1 MINSLELGKKVIKEK
16 IPLISRSPG
25 VYRMISSAGEI
36 LYIGKAK
43 NIPNRLKSYVSD
55 TNLPIRTERMLS
67 LTHSLETTTTN
78 NESEALLLEANLI
91 KKHKP
96 RFNILLRDDK
106 SFPYIYIGNKDKW
119 PQLTKL
125 RGKKSKTGHYFGPF
139 SSIGSANW
147 TIKILQ
153 KIFHLRVCDDTVFKN
168 RDRPCILYQI
178 KRCSAPCV
186 GHISKQDYM
195 TTVNDAIEFISGK
208 SRRIQKNLS
217 KEMERASK
225 ELDYEK
231 AAIARDRI
239 KALTQIQTSQ
249 KINQTNLNEADVIS
263 IYKETGKTCV
273 QVFFF
278 RSKQNWGNQ
287 AFYPK
292 HDTDDTV
299 EDILSSFIT
308 QFYENKTVPSLII
321 TNYEANDK
329 KLLGKAFS
337 KKEGKEILVKK
348 AKSKNELSVS
358 NLAEKNA
365 KQALKQKLIQSDTN
379 NNLIEKLTSKFDLN
393 NNIDLIEVYDNSHI
407 QGTDSIGAL
416 ICFSNE
422 GFVKKRYRK
431 FNIKNEKVKNDDY
444 GMMKEVLFRR
454 FSKAI
459 KEKSGSLSLP
469 DLILID
475 GGKGQYSVS
484 REVLNEL
491 GLHDLPIL
499 AVAKGKKRNAG
510 EEKIYHENKEFI
522 LNKSDPLLFFIQ
534 RLRDEAHRFAI
545 SAHRAKR
552 KKNLSKSLLD
562 QIQGIGKQRKRALL
576 NHFGSAR
583 AVESASLEDLKAIEG
598 IEDSIANKIYNYF
611 HE

>member
-1 MINSLELGKKVIKEK
+1 MINSLELGKKVIKDK
-16 IPLISRSPG
+16 IPLISKNPG
-25 VYRMISSAGEI
+25 IYKMLSSTGEI

-43 NIPNRLKSYVSD
+43 NIPNRLKSYVTDS
-55 TNLPIRTERMLS
+55 NLPIRTERMLS
-67 LTHSLETTTTN
+67 LTHNLETTTTS

-96 RFNILLRDDK
+96 RYNILLRDDK

-125 RGKKSKTGHYFGPF
+125 RGKKSKTGYYFGPF
-139 SSIGSANW
+139 ASIGSANW
-147 TIKILQ
+147 TVKILQ
-153 KIFHLRVCDDTVFKN
+153 KIFQLRVCDDTVFKN

-178 KRCSAPCV
+178 KRCSGPCV
-186 GHISKQDYM
+186 GHIDEKDYLS
-195 TTVNDAIEFISGK
+195 TVNDAIDFISGK

-217 KEMERASK
+217 KEMEAASK

-263 IYKETGKTCV
+263 IYKETGKTCI

-299 EDILSSFIT
+299 EEILSSFLP
-308 QFYENKTVPSLII
+308 QFYENKTVPALVL
-321 TNYEANDK
+321 TNIETKEK
-329 KLLGKAFS
+329 KLLEKTFS
-337 KKEGKEILVKK
+337 AKENKEITIKK
-348 AKSKNELSVS
+348 AKAKNELSIS
-358 NLAEKNA
+358 KLAEKNA

-379 NNLIEKLTSKFDLN
+379 NNLIETLANKFQIN
-393 NNIDLIEVYDNSHI
+393 SNIDLIEVYDNSHI

-431 FNIKNEKVKNDDY
+431 FNIKDEKIKNDDY

-454 FSKAI
+454 FSKAV

-510 EEKIYHENKEFI
+510 EEKIYHKNKEFI
-522 LNKSDPLLFFIQ
+522 LNKNDPLLFFIQ

-545 SAHRAKR
+545 STHRAKR

-562 QIQGIGKQRKRALL
+562 QIRGIGKQRKRALL

-583 AVESASLEDLKAIEG
+583 AVESASLEDLKSIEG